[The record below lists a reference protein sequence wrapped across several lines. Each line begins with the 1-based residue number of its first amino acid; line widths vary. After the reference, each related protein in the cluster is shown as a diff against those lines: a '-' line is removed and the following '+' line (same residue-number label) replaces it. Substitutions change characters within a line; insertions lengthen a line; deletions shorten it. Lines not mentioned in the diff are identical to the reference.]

1 MRKALSHLRHS
12 DPVMRQLIAR
22 IGPYRIEYA
31 PADFSTLVRCIVLQ
45 QLSGKVAATL
55 YRRLVE
61 SLENGGKVTPEALLR
76 LPEQRLRAIGLSGA
90 KISYIR
96 ALAQECAEGRLDL
109 ARLEAAPDEEVMRE
123 LTRIKGIGAW
133 TAHMYLIFALQR
145 PDVLP
150 VGDLG
155 IRVAVSREYNLAR
168 LPSPAEV
175 ERLGRPWRPYASVA
189 SWYLWRSLGDGAGLY
204 PKEGPST

>member
-1 MRKALSHLRHS
+1 MRR
-12 DPVMRQLIAR
+12 LIER
-22 IGPYRIEYA
+22 LGPYRIEYA
-31 PADFSTLVRCIVLQ
+31 PADFSTLVRSIVLQ
-45 QLSGKVAATL
+45 QLSGKVAVTL

-61 SLENGGKVTPEALLR
+61 ALEDGGTVTPEAILR
-76 LPEQRLRAIGLSGA
+76 LPEHRMRAIGLSRA

-96 ALAQECAEGRLDL
+96 NAARECVEGRLDL
-109 ARLEAAPDEEVMRE
+109 GRLETAPDEEVIRE

-133 TAHMYLIFALQR
+133 TAHMYLIFALRR

-150 VGDLG
+150 IGDLG
-155 IRVAVSREYNLAR
+155 IRVAVHREYNLPD
-168 LPSPAEV
+168 LPAPAEV

-204 PKEGPST
+204 PKTDS

>member
-1 MRKALSHLRHS
+1 MRR
-12 DPVMRQLIAR
+12 LIER
-22 IGPYRIEYA
+22 LGPYRIEYA
-31 PADFSTLVRCIVLQ
+31 PADFSTLVRSIVLQ
-45 QLSGKVAATL
+45 QLSGKVAVTL

-61 SLENGGKVTPEALLR
+61 ALEDGGTVTPEAILR
-76 LPEQRLRAIGLSGA
+76 LPEHRMRAIGLSRA

-96 ALAQECAEGRLDL
+96 NAARECVEGRLDL
-109 ARLEAAPDEEVMRE
+109 GRLETAPDEEVIRE

-133 TAHMYLIFALQR
+133 TAHMYLIFALRR

-150 VGDLG
+150 IGDLG
-155 IRVAVSREYNLAR
+155 IRVAVHREYNLPG
-168 LPSPAEV
+168 LPTPAEV

-204 PKEGPST
+204 PKTDS

>member
-1 MRKALSHLRHS
+1 MRR
-12 DPVMRQLIAR
+12 LIER
-22 IGPYRIEYA
+22 LGPYRIEYA
-31 PADFSTLVRCIVLQ
+31 PADFSTLVRSIVLQ
-45 QLSGKVAATL
+45 QLSGKVAVTL

-61 SLENGGKVTPEALLR
+61 VLEDGEVVTPQAILR
-76 LPEQRLRAIGLSGA
+76 LPEHRMRAIGLSRA

-96 ALAQECAEGRLDL
+96 NAARECAEGRLDL
-109 ARLEAAPDEEVMRE
+109 ARLETAPDEEVIRE

-133 TAHMYLIFALQR
+133 TAHMYLIFALR
-145 PDVLP
+145 RLDVLP

-155 IRVAVSREYNLAR
+155 IRVAVHREYNLPD
-168 LPSPAEV
+168 LPAPAEL

-204 PKEGPST
+204 PQTDS

>member
-1 MRKALSHLRHS
+1 MRR
-12 DPVMRQLIAR
+12 LIER

-31 PADFSTLVRCIVLQ
+31 SADFSTLVRCIVLQ
-45 QLSGKVAATL
+45 QLSGKVAVTL
-55 YRRLVE
+55 YRRLVDA
-61 SLENGGKVTPEALLR
+61 LGDGGAVTPEAILR
-76 LPEQRLRAIGLSGA
+76 LGEHRMRAIGLSGA
-90 KISYIR
+90 KICYVR
-96 ALAQECAEGRLDL
+96 NLARECAEGRLNLD
-109 ARLEAAPDEEVMRE
+109 RLETAPDDEVIRE

-133 TAHMYLIFALQR
+133 TAHMYLIFALRR

-155 IRVAVSREYNLAR
+155 IRVAVRREYNFSG
-168 LPSPAEV
+168 LPSPAEL

-204 PKEGPST
+204 PKTEP

>member
-1 MRKALSHLRHS
+1 MRR
-12 DPVMRQLIAR
+12 LIER
-22 IGPYRIEYA
+22 LGPYRIEYA
-31 PADFSTLVRCIVLQ
+31 PADFSTLVRSIVLQ
-45 QLSGKVAATL
+45 QLSGKVAVTL

-61 SLENGGKVTPEALLR
+61 ALEDGGAVTPEAILR
-76 LPEQRLRAIGLSGA
+76 LPEHRMRAIGLSGA

-96 ALAQECAEGRLDL
+96 NAARECAEGRLDL
-109 ARLEAAPDEEVMRE
+109 GRLETAPDEEVIRE
-123 LTRIKGIGAW
+123 LTRIKGIGTW
-133 TAHMYLIFALQR
+133 TAHMYLIFALRR

-155 IRVAVSREYNLAR
+155 IRVAVHREYH
-168 LPSPAEV
+168 LPDLPAPAEV

-204 PKEGPST
+204 PKTDS